1 MGNDARDAAIVRCT
15 IELAR
20 SLGLRVVAEGVETPD
35 VCARLAAMGC
45 DQGQGFSISRALP
58 APQFTAWL
66 TAQERDAMPLSA

>member
-1 MGNDARDAAIVRCT
+1 
-15 IELAR
+15 
-20 SLGLRVVAEGVETPD
+20 